1 MGQPWLMESS
11 LQGRHL
17 VGIQHG
23 TEVPLWGRREW
34 LGGSTA
40 GGLSPVKEVLLMGQE
55 GVHGGGWEPV
65 LCFPRR
71 EPQLLATPP
80 THH

>member
-34 LGGSTA
+34 LGGA
-40 GGLSPVKEVLLMGQE
+40 
-55 GVHGGGWEPV
+55 
-65 LCFPRR
+65 
-71 EPQLLATPP
+71 QLEA
-80 THH
+80 